1 MYSATTRHALL
12 AACVALPLINVA
24 HIMNT
29 KANSIVR
36 EIFMWSRTAS
46 CVLLGKL
53 VCSHLCTIWK
63 LSRTSIAIE
72 PFHHLWH
79 RSKH

>member
-1 MYSATTRHALL
+1 MYSATIRHASL

-36 EIFMWSRTAS
+36 EIFMWSRIVS
-46 CVLLGKL
+46 CVLLGKFFFF
-53 VCSHLCTIWK
+53 VHN
-63 LSRTSIAIE
+63 IE
-72 PFHHLWH
+72 TKPYG
-79 RSKH
+79 